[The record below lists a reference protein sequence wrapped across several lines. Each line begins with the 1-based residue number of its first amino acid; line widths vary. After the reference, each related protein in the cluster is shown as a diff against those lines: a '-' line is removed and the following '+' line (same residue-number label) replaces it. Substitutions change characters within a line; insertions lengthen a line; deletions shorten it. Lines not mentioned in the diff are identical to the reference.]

1 MSTPSTPAAA
11 ASAAGAAPSA
21 GGRLVH
27 LGIGNFSRA
36 HTLPYTADAGAGE
49 DAWRVSAFTGRSPA
63 IAETLEAQGNRYG
76 LVVREADGDQVRLL
90 DVLDEVRPASDIEA
104 LQRLIADPEVSVV
117 TLTITE
123 KGYAAGD
130 DPAVSAPARLALG
143 LRARREAGVEE
154 PIALVSCDNLPGN
167 GEVLREAVL
176 SAADADTRGWFE
188 DHVDVI
194 STMVDR
200 ITPAASAEDQR
211 IVEEATG
218 FADRATVVT
227 EPFTEWVV
235 QDAFRGRRPAW
246 ETAGAQLVED
256 VEVHEKRKLRLLNG
270 AHSLMAYAGQL
281 AGHERVDQA
290 ISDPAVRALV
300 DALWADARA
309 TLPLPAAEL
318 DAYTAALVE
327 RFENPR
333 MADALD
339 RIAAD
344 GSVKL
349 TVRAL
354 PVIADRGGPAQA
366 SGALALVAA
375 WTAFVTWRV
384 ATGTSFSDPRA
395 DEISEAARLEDP
407 TARVRALLD
416 IVIDGGA
423 PQDLVDA
430 VVAAEGTLPR
440 A

>member
-1 MSTPSTPAAA
+1 MTTAAHEADPSAASSGAPAA
-11 ASAAGAAPSA
+11 
-21 GGRLVH
+21 GRLVH

-36 HTLPYTADAGAGE
+36 HTLPYTADASTAE
-49 DAWRVSAFTGRSPA
+49 DTWRVTAFTGRSPA
-63 IAETLEAQGNRYG
+63 IAETLSAQRNRYG
-76 LVVREADGDQVRLL
+76 LVVREAGGDQVRLI
-90 DVLDEVRPASDIEA
+90 DVIDAVHPADDLEA
-104 LQRLIADPEVSVV
+104 LQRLLADPEVSVV

-130 DPAVSAPARLALG
+130 DPAVSAPARLALA

-167 GEVLREAVL
+167 GEVLRAAVL
-176 SAADADTRGWFE
+176 SAADEQTRAWFD
-188 DHVDVI
+188 DHVDVV

-200 ITPAASAEDQR
+200 ITPSASAEDQR

-218 FADRATVVT
+218 FADHATVVT

-235 QDAFRGRRPAW
+235 QDSFRGRRPAW
-246 ETAGAQLVED
+246 ERSGAQLVED

-290 ISDPAVRALV
+290 IGDPGVRALV
-300 DALWADARA
+300 EALWADARA
-309 TLPLPAAEL
+309 TLPLPADEL
-318 DAYTAALVE
+318 DAYTGALVE

-354 PVIADRGGPAQA
+354 PVITDRGGPDQA
-366 SGALALVAA
+366 PGAVALVAA
-375 WTAFVTWRV
+375 WTTFVTDRV
-384 ATGTSFSDPRA
+384 ATGTAFSDPQA
-395 DEISEAARLEDP
+395 DAVAEAARIEDTP
-407 TARVRALLD
+407 RRVQALLD
-416 IVIDGGA
+416 VVLDGTA